1 MSFRR
6 LTRNLITVPVSAA
19 AVAVS
24 ASSLFAQGRPLFDW
38 SGRVD
43 REVRISMHG
52 RDARTQTAGRMP
64 MERSRLDVASAL
76 PQQEGRVTVR
86 VQDGRGDVAVVQ
98 QPSAR
103 NDYTMI
109 MRIVDRSSGTDNY
122 RVTAYWTP
130 DEYRSGNGNGNG
142 TWDGRNE
149 SGYPTR
155 PSRGRDDGDDRGNN
169 GGYGR
174 GNGGYGQGSGGYG
187 RGNGGYGRGGSN
199 DVSALRWTGEVDDVL
214 EIRIQGNRVD
224 YRTLNGKSVRNV
236 RADLGRGGLPRTD
249 AQVFVT
255 DVYGRGSVSV
265 VQQPSSYNNYT
276 AVIRVYDP
284 RPGYGDYSF
293 DLNWRDNYSNR
304 R

>member
-1 MSFRR
+1 MLSRR
-6 LTRNLITVPVSAA
+6 STRNLITVPLSVAA
-19 AVAVS
+19 LAVS
-24 ASSLFAQGRPLFDW
+24 ASSLLAQGRPLFDW

-52 RDARTQTAGRMP
+52 RDARAQSASRTSVGQ
-64 MERSRLDVASAL
+64 SRLSVASAL

-86 VQDGRGDVAVVQ
+86 VQDGRGDVDVVQ

-109 MRIVDRSSGTDNY
+109 MRIVDRSSGRDNY
-122 RVTAYWTP
+122 RVTAFWTP
-130 DEYRSGNGNGNG
+130 DEYRSDNGHG

-155 PSRGRDDGDDRGNN
+155 PSRGRDDRDNRGNN
-169 GGYGR
+169 GGYGN
-174 GNGGYGQGSGGYG
+174 GNGGWG
-187 RGNGGYGRGGSN
+187 RDGSN
-199 DVSALRWTGEVDDVL
+199 TVSALRWSGDVDDAL

-236 RADLGRGGLPRTD
+236 RADLGRGGLPRND
-249 AQVFVT
+249 VQVFVT
-255 DVYGRGSVSV
+255 DVNGRGTVTV
-265 VQQPSSYNNYT
+265 VQQPSSRNNYT
-276 AVIRVYDP
+276 AVVRVYDP
-284 RPGYGDYSF
+284 RPGYGGYSF